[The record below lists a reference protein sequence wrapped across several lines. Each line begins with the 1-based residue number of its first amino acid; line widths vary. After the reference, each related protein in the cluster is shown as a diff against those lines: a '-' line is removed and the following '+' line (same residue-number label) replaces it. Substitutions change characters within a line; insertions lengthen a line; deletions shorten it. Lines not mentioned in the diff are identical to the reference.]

1 MSFAVVIGLM
11 LPGSDRSSAQ
21 HKKGRREREKKSGP
35 NRPDDYIVRLYG
47 QSVPAILR
55 TMQCCCTISLLAGS
69 SNLYFYCLYLVLFC
83 SGDIS
88 HERPSRHHERRWRGG
103 SSSSGSR
110 WPYNQKTGNDS
121 ASSSSSVPRAVATTV
136 AGTTIVVGAT
146 GVAAATIP
154 GTSTALLPVRGHEAC
169 LLPCHGPCAASNQA
183 SSCCK
188 GFAGAASNG
197 HHHHHH
203 PPTISSPENNP
214 HHRESHLILARKHL
228 RVRTLFHAHA
238 CSYS

>member
-1 MSFAVVIGLM
+1 MAAIAM
-11 LPGSDRSSAQ
+11 LP
-21 HKKGRREREKKSGP
+21 SGI
-35 NRPDDYIVRLYG
+35 DGD
-47 QSVPAILR
+47 
-55 TMQCCCTISLLAGS
+55 LAG
-69 SNLYFYCLYLVLFC
+69 NPYTDYQCLSARQQQRC
-83 SGDIS
+83 

-103 SSSSGSR
+103 SSSSSR
-110 WPYNQKTGNDS
+110 WPYNQKPGNDS
-121 ASSSSSVPRAVATTV
+121 ASSSSVPRAVATTV

-146 GVAAATIP
+146 AATIP
-154 GTSTALLPVRGHEAC
+154 GTSTAALLPVRGHEAC

-203 PPTISSPENNP
+203 PPTPSSPENNP

-228 RVRTLFHAHA
+228 RETLRPARPTIRKIGVHQARAEDARNARKQNVKSDARGAFYHKVLLFFLLKFLSEATNNLA
-238 CSYS
+238 LRF